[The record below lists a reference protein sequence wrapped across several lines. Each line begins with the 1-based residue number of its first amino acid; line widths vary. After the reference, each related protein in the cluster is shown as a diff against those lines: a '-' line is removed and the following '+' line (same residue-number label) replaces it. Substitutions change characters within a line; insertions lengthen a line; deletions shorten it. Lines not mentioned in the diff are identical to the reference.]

1 MRGYGGTDCS
11 CILLVTSVISLT
23 TGVDLTSDT
32 WGLAKLCPGGSDCRL
47 TSSTVG
53 FDFLPATRGAF
64 AGFAV
69 NTKAACGP
77 RCPTQS
83 TTVLGGTGC
92 TGPAFLF
99 FVGGGCAIGEPNFWV
114 TTLPNEPEIR
124 LMGLSDCVDPSVR
137 SVRLRGGVKY
147 RLPIPNNFGMGTRA
161 AIVTDGPAKVFPVE
175 CGGWLSWLVD
185 VMERKTEL
193 TTTEVGGGA
202 VDV

>member
-1 MRGYGGTDCS
+1 MDFS
-11 CILLVTSVISLT
+11 CNLLVTSVISLT

-53 FDFLPATRGAF
+53 SGIVGSDLIPATRGAF

-69 NTKAACGP
+69 NTKAASGS

-83 TTVLGGTGC
+83 ATVLGGTGC
-92 TGPAFLF
+92 TCPAFLF
-99 FVGGGCAIGEPNFWV
+99 FVGGGCAIGDPNFWV

-137 SVRLRGGVKY
+137 SVRFR
-147 RLPIPNNFGMGTRA
+147 
-161 AIVTDGPAKVFPVE
+161 DG
-175 CGGWLSWLVD
+175 
-185 VMERKTEL
+185 
-193 TTTEVGGGA
+193 
-202 VDV
+202 